1 MRLPSRPVALLVAAA
16 VFSLSAG
23 PAAVAQSDPSDPSEA
38 IQEAW
43 DLARTM
49 PDAFG
54 GLWLDGGTVVFAFT
68 EAATD
73 EQVADVLSLVP
84 SDVSLGTVRV
94 DHSEA
99 ALRATQDAITDA
111 ASAGELPFVTGVG
124 VALRTNAVDVNVL
137 PRYLLTCQAGLLE
150 RFGQVR
156 LMFTE
161 NAGDVGA
168 QATPGEDAVKAPPAS
183 LPLPLGCLASGAP
196 SPSPS

>member
-1 MRLPSRPVALLVAAA
+1 MRLPSRPAALLVAAA
-16 VFSLSAG
+16 VLSLSGAAA
-23 PAAVAQSDPSDPSEA
+23 PVAVAQSDPSDPSEA

-43 DLARTM
+43 DKARTM

-73 EQVADVLSLVP
+73 EQVADVLALVP
-84 SDVSLGTVRV
+84 SEVGLAMVRV

-99 ALRATQDAITDA
+99 ALRATKDAITDA

-137 PRYLLTCQAGLLE
+137 PQYLLSCQAGLLE

-168 QATPGEDAVKAPPAS
+168 TTPPAS
-183 LPLPLGCLASGAP
+183 APLPVGCLASGAQAP
-196 SPSPS
+196 SGSETPS